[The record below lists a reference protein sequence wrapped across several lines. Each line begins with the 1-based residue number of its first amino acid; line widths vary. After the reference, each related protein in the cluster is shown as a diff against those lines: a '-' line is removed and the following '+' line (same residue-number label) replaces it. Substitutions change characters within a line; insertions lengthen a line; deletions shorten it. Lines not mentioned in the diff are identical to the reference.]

1 MGKLRPW
8 PTDLIQSTGEAHMWN
23 FNTQLKKLHVTYGQV
38 LLGPPCLKEK
48 AYGFLLLS
56 TAAKLQTSYV
66 LFFYLSGCRLSHV
79 LLQPVQQR
87 LYPWKLW
94 LLQNLSLS
102 CSTPF
107 IAISFCSSCHLCH
120 PLCTY
125 SSGFWFQ
132 IELELIFQLNLYPFV
147 GHKTNLF
154 GFWYYF
160 SNTAEHFRKHW
171 VNAKYIYFLIFLIEQ
186 SAQKAKNS
194 LLTVSC
200 FSVLLPCLAL
210 FLASQSSA
218 CRWSRGCKL
227 GLQSIPKESLSIILV
242 MYFFFPPNF
251 LSFWMT
257 FKKVKPFLSESKATS
272 FM

>member
-1 MGKLRPW
+1 MVSFYCPLQQNCK
-8 PTDLIQSTGEAHMWN
+8 
-23 FNTQLKKLHVTYGQV
+23 QV
-38 LLGPPCLKEK
+38 MFFFFICQVADCLM
-48 AYGFLLLS
+48 
-56 TAAKLQTSYV
+56 SY
-66 LFFYLSGCRLSHV
+66 S
-79 LLQPVQQR
+79 
-87 LYPWKLW
+87 
-94 LLQNLSLS
+94 NLSNKDYIHGNYGSSKTCLS

-107 IAISFCSSCHLCH
+107 IAISFCSSCHLRH

-227 GLQSIPKESLSIILV
+227 GLQSIPKESLSIIVV